1 VERKLI
7 ATSTEP
13 DSLFEAFLA
22 HLKKAAMPSIV
33 IEAATRVYKNVL
45 RQDVFLK
52 SAKNYLT
59 HPIRVAANYASTLE
73 AVEADDIVLALCHNL
88 KEHLGD
94 AFRNISESDLPDRIK
109 SQIDIMTIDRSQEK
123 DRNYLM
129 NYYDG
134 IENHSSNLILLKG
147 LDKLDNAFI
156 WVLRDLEERHWQI
169 MFDFVCPR
177 VAKVDHELAVY
188 INDLTNYVIDGP
200 KKHELR
206 NKFQSHVDKIQ
217 ERENRIGESHGN

>member
-1 VERKLI
+1 
-7 ATSTEP
+7 
-13 DSLFEAFLA
+13 
-22 HLKKAAMPSIV
+22 
-33 IEAATRVYKNVL
+33 
-45 RQDVFLK
+45 
-52 SAKNYLT
+52 
-59 HPIRVAANYASTLE
+59 
-73 AVEADDIVLALCHNL
+73 
-88 KEHLGD
+88 
-94 AFRNISESDLPDRIK
+94 
-109 SQIDIMTIDRSQEK
+109 MTIDRSQEK

-134 IENHSSNLILLKG
+134 IENHSSGLILLKG

-206 NKFQSHVDKIQ
+206 NKFQSHINKIQ
-217 ERENRIGESHGN
+217 ERENRIGVSH